1 MSRVVL
7 RLVLDVVLTI
17 AVALLFLVLWQWF
30 LTESLADGFVEAL
43 RVLFNF
49 MDVGLGVWAILLIV
63 AAVRGRTR
71 GGGPGA
77 GLTWVFALVGAVV
90 NVIVVAV
97 VGFIQGGWAP
107 LLVMFAIA
115 AGIAVLIAAA
125 IVVPTV
131 HRLVNPSTAPPT
143 PT

>member
-17 AVALLFLVLWQWF
+17 AVALGLLILWQWF
-30 LTESLADGFVEAL
+30 LSGSLADAPAEAV

-49 MDVGLGVWAILLIV
+49 MDVGLAVWVILLIV

-71 GGGPGA
+71 GGEPGA
-77 GLTWVFALVGAVV
+77 GLTWAFALVGAVV
-90 NVIVVAV
+90 NVIVVTV

-125 IVVPTV
+125 IVVPLV
-131 HRLVNPSTAPPT
+131 HRLARTPS
-143 PT
+143 